1 MLMEAMAT
9 ETVTR
14 VTSDE
19 YLAAERLSEY
29 RSEYL
34 DGSVY
39 PMTGAS
45 ANHSRIVLNVSTEI
59 NIQLRGRRCDVF
71 PIDMKVRLPNSRKF
85 FYPDVVAVC
94 GELEFHDDRR
104 DIILNPDVIV
114 EVLSPS
120 TEAFD
125 RGAKFRAYQTI
136 ESLKE
141 YVLVSQNE
149 PLIEQYVRNGEGKW
163 TYAAAEGLESS
174 LTLPSIECTLN
185 LSVVYDK
192 VDFNS

>member
-1 MLMEAMAT
+1 MTT
-9 ETVTR
+9 ETVTHL
-14 VTSDE
+14 TPDE

-34 DGSVY
+34 DGGVY

-45 ANHSRIVLNVSTEI
+45 ANHGRIIVNVATELAL
-59 NIQLRGRRCDVF
+59 QLRERDCDVLVA
-71 PIDMKVRLPNSRKF
+71 DMKVRLPDLRKF
-85 FYPDVVAVC
+85 FYPDVVVLC
-94 GELEFHDDRR
+94 GELQFHDERK
-104 DIILNPDVIV
+104 DIVTNPDLLV

-125 RGAKFRAYQTI
+125 RGAKFEAYRTI

-141 YVLVSQNE
+141 YLLVAQDR
-149 PLIEQYVRNGEGKW
+149 PFIEQFVRSDTGKW
-163 TYAAAEGLESS
+163 EYAAAIGLESS

-185 LSVVYDK
+185 LSAVYK
-192 VDFNS
+192 RVEF

>member
-1 MLMEAMAT
+1 MTT

-14 VTSDE
+14 VTPDE
-19 YLAAERLSEY
+19 YLAAERLSDY

-34 DGSVY
+34 DGGVY
-39 PMTGAS
+39 PMTGGS
-45 ANHSRIVLNVSTEI
+45 VNHIQISINLITELGA
-59 NIQLRGRRCDVF
+59 QLRARPCRVLGVDL
-71 PIDMKVRLPNSRKF
+71 KVRLPDSRKF

-94 GELEFHDDRR
+94 GELQFHDGRR
-104 DIILNPDVIV
+104 DVILNPDLVV

-125 RGAKFRAYQTI
+125 RGAKFEAYRTI

-141 YVLVSQNE
+141 YLLVSQE
-149 PLIEQYVRNGEGKW
+149 KPLVEQFVRNGDGRW
-163 TYAAAEGLESS
+163 TYTAVGGLEGS
-174 LTLPSIECTLN
+174 LALPSIECSLN
-185 LSVVYDK
+185 LSAVYDK

>member
-1 MLMEAMAT
+1 MTT

-14 VTSDE
+14 VTPDE
-19 YLAAERLSEY
+19 YLAAERLSDY

-34 DGSVY
+34 DGGVY
-39 PMTGAS
+39 PMTGGS
-45 ANHSRIVLNVSTEI
+45 VNHNQITI
-59 NIQLRGRRCDVF
+59 NLILELGTQLRATPCRVHATDL
-71 PIDMKVRLPNSRKF
+71 KVRLPDSRKF
-85 FYPDVVAVC
+85 FYPDVMVIC
-94 GELEFHDDRR
+94 GELQYHDRRR
-104 DIILNPDVIV
+104 DIILNPDLVI

-125 RGAKFRAYQTI
+125 RGAKFHAYQAI

-141 YVLVSQNE
+141 YVLIAQDSPV
-149 PLIEQYVRNGEGKW
+149 IEQFVRNGDRKW
-163 TYAAAEGLESS
+163 TYRAAEGLESS

-185 LSVVYDK
+185 LSAVYDK

>member
-1 MLMEAMAT
+1 MT
-9 ETVTR
+9 TQTVTH
-14 VTSDE
+14 VTPDE

-34 DGSVY
+34 DGGVY

-45 ANHSRIVLNVSTEI
+45 ITHSQIVLNVAAELHT
-59 NIQLRGRRCDVF
+59 QLRTRPCRAFVTDL
-71 PIDMKVRLPNSRKF
+71 KVRMPDSRKF
-85 FYPDVVAVC
+85 FYPDVVAVR
-94 GELEFHDDRR
+94 GELQFHDNRR
-104 DIILNPDVIV
+104 DIILNPDLVI
-114 EVLSPS
+114 EVPSPS

-125 RGAKFRAYQTI
+125 RGAKFKAYQTI

-141 YVLVSQNE
+141 YVLVSQKT
-149 PLIEQYVRNGEGKW
+149 PLVEQFVGSGDGKW

-174 LTLPSIECTLN
+174 LALPSIECTLN
-185 LSVVYDK
+185 LGAVYDK